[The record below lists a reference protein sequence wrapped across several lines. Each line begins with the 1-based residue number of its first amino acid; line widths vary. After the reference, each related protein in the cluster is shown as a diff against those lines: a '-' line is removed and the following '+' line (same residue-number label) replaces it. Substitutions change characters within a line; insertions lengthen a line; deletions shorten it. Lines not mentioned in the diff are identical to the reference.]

1 MDWSKAKTI
10 LIVALLFTNILLAY
24 VLLFNQD
31 VADATVQDEFIENSI
46 QLLNKKKIEVNTP
59 IPIISEDLFGLVVE
73 YEIQDPIELNN
84 NFFQGQGKIEVKGEG
99 LQIISYKDESLTIL
113 NDKLIIY
120 ENNPWEKLYSIRSDE
135 EAANLARAFLNDRG
149 ISTSDM
155 EISFLKKSG
164 NHYNI
169 EFTKLFDN
177 NYIESTFTNLQLDN
191 RGVVKMERNWLNM
204 KELGT
209 TPIEISSAPKSILA
223 LLSMREVYGKKI
235 SDISLCYYFDPE
247 MQSYDIDPIE
257 TQQGT
262 TIPAWRVQ
270 FEDGYKVIID
280 NY

>member
-10 LIVALLFTNILLAY
+10 LIVALLFTNLLLGY
-24 VLLFNQD
+24 VLIFNQD
-31 VADATVQDEFIENSI
+31 VADATVQDEFIDRSI
-46 QLLNKKKIEVNTP
+46 QLLNGKNIEVNTT
-59 IPIISEDLFGLVVE
+59 IPTISEDLFGLVVE

-84 NFFQGQGKIEVKGEG
+84 NFFQGQGSIEVKGEG
-99 LQIISYKDESLTIL
+99 LQIVSYEDETATIL

-120 ENNPWEKLYSIRSDE
+120 EAKPSKKIYSISSEE
-135 EAANLARAFLNDRG
+135 EAADIARSFLTDRG

-155 EISFLKKSG
+155 EISFVKKTG
-164 NHYNI
+164 KQYNI
-169 EFTKLFDN
+169 EFTKLFN
-177 NYIESTFTNLQLDN
+177 SNYIESTFTNVQLDN

-223 LLSMREVYGKKI
+223 LLSMKEVYGKTI